1 MMNTTKS
8 ARKRQLAVSA
18 VLLSIVFVTVCP
30 VKAQV
35 RTLPIALLP
44 DKTVRRPAVAVSLRA
59 RAKVVNMPVK
69 RRASNGELNLDLTGS
84 DFRAYDNRFKPAS
97 ANLGSDYGPGS
108 VASQT
113 PFPSPTPPGTFGLPP
128 IPGTP
133 QTPATEAV
141 RSGNIN
147 LGALFAWFL
156 KPARR
161 FIR

>member
-1 MMNTTKS
+1 
-8 ARKRQLAVSA
+8 
-18 VLLSIVFVTVCP
+18 
-30 VKAQV
+30 
-35 RTLPIALLP
+35 
-44 DKTVRRPAVAVSLRA
+44 
-59 RAKVVNMPVK
+59 MPVAI
-69 RRASNGELNLDLTGS
+69 RASNGELNLNLTGS

-97 ANLGSDYGPGS
+97 ANLGSDYASGP

-113 PFPSPTPPGTFGLPP
+113 PFPSATPAGTFGLPP

-141 RSGNIN
+141 RNGNIN
-147 LGALFAWFL
+147 LGALFAWLL